1 MKYINIVLSVFC
13 LLFVCV
19 VGSADTGGIGS
30 LWDGLSLMLV
40 LLPSYLL
47 TAGAFNSYNF
57 FSDKKSVLLFG
68 DLAFGFGIIG
78 TCLGI
83 MFTLAGMALPPA
95 PGVDPTAAVI
105 SNLAIS
111 TITLLYGLLL
121 KYFVALPLAHSI
133 KVK

>member
-19 VGSADTGGIGS
+19 FGSADTGGIGS

-40 LLPSYLL
+40 LFPSYLL

-68 DLAFGFGIIG
+68 DLALGFGIIG

-83 MFTLAGMALPPA
+83 IFMLAGMAMPPP
-95 PGVDPTAAVI
+95 PGQDPVANMI
-105 SNLAIS
+105 INIAIS
-111 TITLLYGLLL
+111 TIALLYGLLI
-121 KYFVALPLAHSI
+121 KYFVSLPLAHSI